1 MEMNRRMFLRSL
13 SAGFAAAAQAKP
25 NIVLLIPDDL
35 GFSGIRVQG
44 ESMAFTTRTVT
55 SPVPS
60 AAPPAPA

>member
-1 MEMNRRMFLRSL
+1 MEMNRRMFLCSL
-13 SAGFAAAAQAKP
+13 SAGFAAQAKP

-35 GFSGIRVQG
+35 GFSGISVQG